1 MHDWDD
7 LRIFLAA
14 ARSGSLAGAAQR
26 LGVDAATVGRRVAR
40 LETSLR
46 STLFVRS
53 VRGLQLTSAGSRLL
67 DAGVEA
73 EAVMEAAGRADRA
86 DLVAG
91 TVRLSVA
98 EGFGSEI
105 IAPALPALR
114 IARPGLRI
122 ELAANAG
129 FLSASNREV
138 DMAVTLSAPNAARLV
153 VEPLTD
159 YRLGLYA
166 SNAYL
171 ERAGIPR
178 DIEALGG
185 FEIVGY
191 VDDLI
196 YAPELRYLD
205 EVLPGLRPTLSSSS
219 IRAQR
224 EILLAGGGIGV
235 LPAFMSQ
242 GLRQVLT
249 DRIRLTRR
257 FWISTHRDVAET
269 ARVRALRAWVKDL
282 VANNQSRLSPG
293 AI

>member
-14 ARSGSLAGAAQR
+14 ARSGSLAAAAQR
-26 LGVDAATVGRRVAR
+26 LGVDPATVGRRVTR

-53 VRGLQLTSAGSRLL
+53 IKGLQLTSAGARLL
-67 DAGVEA
+67 DAGLEA
-73 EAVMEAAGRADRA
+73 EAVMEAAGRSDGAEV
-86 DLVAG
+86 VAG

-166 SNAYL
+166 SDTYL
-171 ERAGIPR
+171 ERAGSPA
-178 DIEALGG
+178 DVDALAD

-205 EVLPGLRPTLSSSS
+205 EVLPNLRPTLSSSS

-224 EILLAGGGIGV
+224 EMLLAGGGIGV
-235 LPAFMSQ
+235 LPDFMSQ
-242 GLRQVLT
+242 GLRQVLA
-249 DRIRLTRR
+249 DRVRLTRR
-257 FWISTHRDVAET
+257 FWISTHRDVADT
-269 ARVRALRAWVKDL
+269 ARVRVLRTWVKDL
-282 VANNQSRLSPG
+282 VSKNRARLSP
-293 AI
+293 AA